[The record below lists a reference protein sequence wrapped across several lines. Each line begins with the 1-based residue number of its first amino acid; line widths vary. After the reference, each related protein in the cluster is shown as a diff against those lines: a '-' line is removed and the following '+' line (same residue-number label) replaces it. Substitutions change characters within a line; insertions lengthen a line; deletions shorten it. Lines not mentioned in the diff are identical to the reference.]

1 MMRADRTGFNDYRRE
16 YRVAAKF
23 SRKGRVC
30 DARRIKRTFARMR
43 RTTTPVSCRVSQFQ
57 PIWQKTTASVN

>member
-1 MMRADRTGFNDYRRE
+1 MMRADRTGFTDYRRE
-16 YRVAAKF
+16 CRVAAKF
-23 SRKGRVC
+23 PRKGRVG
-30 DARRIKRTFARMR
+30 DAQRIKRTFARMR